1 MRFTIKYKIMALSL
15 SFVLIP
21 VIIILIQ
28 VGVQKGVLKSK
39 VTDEIDILIKEN
51 VSQIA
56 KDVYHLCDAMNDIL
70 NEKVKDDLVFA
81 NDLLEKKGGL
91 NIGSNTVAWDATN
104 QTTGRTVSVE
114 LPRVYVGN
122 SWLGQVK
129 DFDQT
134 VPLVDEMQKLVGGTC
149 TIFQRM
155 NKDGDMLRVATNIK
169 DLSGNRVLGT
179 YIPASSSDGD
189 ANKVISTVL
198 RGETYYGRALVVN
211 EWYITAYK
219 PIKDSENN
227 VTGMLYV
234 GIKQE
239 SVSTLRHAIMDITVG
254 KTGYVYVLGGTG
266 KHQGDYIIS
275 KDGERDGE
283 NIWNAKDSDGNLFI
297 QSVINKALKLKDT
310 EIDYERYPWLNE
322 GDTKAR
328 MKIASIAY
336 YEPWDWVIGVGTY
349 EDDYY
354 QALYRIDDALKQL
367 LMGIVGTGLIIL
379 VLGTVASILMSTRI
393 ARPITKMSKSA
404 DRLAMGDI
412 NQDIDHVST
421 DETGELA
428 DSFRRMITALQAK
441 THLAEQIA
449 EGDLSA
455 EEQIASEDDNL
466 GKAMAKMKNRI
477 QLLLSEIETLASS
490 AVRGDLSRRANSDQ
504 FQNDFKNI
512 IIGINS
518 IVSAITRPINEAS
531 DVLSKVANRKLTV
544 RMKGEYKGDFN
555 KIKVS
560 LNTALENLDTS
571 LHQVAVS
578 SDQVASASDQ
588 ISSGGQ
594 ALAQGASEQASSL
607 EEISSSLH
615 EVSSMAM
622 HNSNNASEA
631 KHLTD
636 ATRESADQGMKS
648 MDLLSNAIEK
658 IKQSSD
664 ETIKVIKTIDDIA
677 FQTNLLAL
685 NAAVEAARA
694 GEAGKGFAVVAEE
707 VRNLAIQSA
716 ESSKNTS
723 QLITDAVQ
731 NAESGVEYN
740 KQVAEQLHGILEQ
753 VAKVSDLMAEV
764 AAGSSEQTEGISQ
777 VNKALEQLNMLTQ
790 QNAANAEES
799 ASTAEE
805 LSSQAEEMRSMTA
818 QFELTDSDN
827 SNVATFRN
835 ENYYEEEMLE
845 V

>member
-1 MRFTIKYKIMALSL
+1 MRFTIKYKIMALSFL
-15 SFVLIP
+15 FVLIP
-21 VIIILIQ
+21 IVIILIQ
-28 VGVQKGVLKSK
+28 VGFQKGALKAK
-39 VTDEIDILIKEN
+39 VTDEIDVLIKEN
-51 VSQIA
+51 ISQIA
-56 KDVYHLCDAMNDIL
+56 KDVYHLCDSMNDVL
-70 NEKVKDDLVFA
+70 KDKVKDDLVVASELF
-81 NDLLEKKGGL
+81 NRNGGI
-91 NIGSNTVAWDATN
+91 NFSSSTVTWEAKNQYTN
-104 QTTGRTVSVE
+104 ESLSVE
-114 LPRVYVGN
+114 LPQVNIGS
-122 SWLGQVK
+122 SWLGQIQ
-129 DFDQT
+129 DFDQK
-134 VPLVDEMQKLVGGTC
+134 VPFIDDIENLVGGTC

-155 NKDGDMLRVATNIK
+155 NESGDMLRVATNVK
-169 DLSGNRVLGT
+169 NLSGNRAMGT
-179 YIPASSSDGD
+179 FIPAINPDGQ
-189 ANKVISTVL
+189 ANQVISTIL
-198 RGETYYGRALVVN
+198 KGETFYGRAYVVN
-211 EWYITAYK
+211 DWYITAYK
-219 PIKDSENN
+219 PLFDNN
-227 VTGMLYV
+227 DKVIGVLYV

-239 SVSTLRHAIMDITVG
+239 AIKSLRHAILDITVG
-254 KTGYVYVLGGTG
+254 KTGYVYVLQG
-266 KHQGDYIIS
+266 KGEQQGEYIIS
-275 KDGERDGE
+275 KGGERDGE

-297 QSVINKALKLKDT
+297 QSVINKALKLKGT
-310 EIDYERYPWLNE
+310 QIDFERYPWLNE
-322 GDTKAR
+322 GDTRAR

-367 LMGIVGTGLIIL
+367 LMGIAGTGLVIL
-379 VLGTVASILMSTRI
+379 VLGTLASIFMSTRI
-393 ARPITKMSKSA
+393 AKPITRMSKSA
-404 DRLAMGDI
+404 DKLALGDI
-412 NQDIDHVST
+412 NQEIDHVSS

-466 GKAMAKMKNRI
+466 GKAMAKMKKRI

-490 AVRGDLSRRANSDQ
+490 AVRGDLSKRANSDQ

-531 DVLSKVANRKLTV
+531 NVLSKVANRKLTV

-555 KIKVS
+555 KVKVS
-560 LNTALENLDTS
+560 LNTALDNLDTS

-648 MDLLSNAIEK
+648 MDLLSGAIEK
-658 IKQSSD
+658 IKKSSD

-723 QLITDAVQ
+723 QLITEAVQ
-731 NAESGVEYN
+731 NAESGFEYN

-827 SNVATFRN
+827 RNVASYRN
-835 ENYYEEEMLE
+835 GNYYEEEMLE
-845 V
+845 M